1 MDSILAEILSVIL
14 RFGTYIMFAVIGV
27 IMVLF
32 IRQKNQRQLK
42 KCEYC
47 AELIQPEAIV
57 CRYCGRDLVK

>member
-1 MDSILAEILSVIL
+1 MASIFVEILSVIL

-42 KCEYC
+42 KCVYC